1 MAKTRVP
8 SEFIIRIDHKE
19 CTLCDACVISCGWDA
34 LSRGANK
41 IIPRHDKCV
50 DCQRCVYVCPTNC
63 ITIEH
68 REVAYKANANWTP
81 ERLRDIWL
89 KSEGRAPQTTAEE
102 LPYVITRR
110 QEWEELERR
119 QEELVT
125 QQHFGEAGWREEHAR
140 AIHKQAEQGGMLLAA
155 MGSPQPYPVI
165 WDHLLLDACQ
175 VTNPPIDPLREP
187 MELRTTIG
195 RQPDRLAVGRDGS
208 LQTELHPTL
217 TLDTPI
223 VFAAMSF
230 GSISLNA
237 QKSLAVAAKEAGI
250 LWNTGEGGMAEE
262 LLPYADRAVVQC
274 ASGRFGVSSD
284 YLRNSAAIEI
294 KIGQGAKP
302 GIGGHLPGEKV
313 SLDVAKTRMI
323 PEGTDAL
330 SPAPHHDIYSIEDL
344 RQLIYALKEASHYE
358 KPVGVKIAAVHN
370 SAAIASGIVRAGADF
385 LYLDGIRGGSGAT
398 PAIMRDHVGIPIEL
412 ALAAVDDRLR
422 QEGIRN
428 QSSLIVGG
436 SIRSAADVAKA
447 IALGADAV
455 GIGTAALIVMGCD
468 VCQKCYTGDCSW
480 GITTHRP
487 ELTKVLN
494 PNVMS
499 KRLAN
504 LIEAWSLE
512 LKEVMGAMGV
522 NAIESLR
529 GNRDRLRAIGL
540 DPSTLE
546 VLGVRPAGR

>member
-34 LSRGANK
+34 LSRGTNK
-41 IIPRHDKCV
+41 IIPHHDKCV

-63 ITIEH
+63 ITIEQ
-68 REVAYKANANWTP
+68 REVAYKDNANWTP
-81 ERLRDIWL
+81 DHLKDIWR
-89 KSEGRAPQTTAEE
+89 KSEGRGGQIKVEE
-102 LPYVITRR
+102 LPYVISHRR
-110 QEWEELERR
+110 EWRELERR
-119 QEELVT
+119 EEEFVSH
-125 QQHFGEAGWREEHAR
+125 QHFGEPGWQEDHVR
-140 AIHKQAEQGGMLLAA
+140 AIHKQAEQGGMLLTA
-155 MGSPQPYPVI
+155 MGSPLPYPVI

-187 MELRTTIG
+187 MELHTVIG
-195 RQPDRLAVGRDGS
+195 RSPDRVEVGQDGS
-208 LQTELHPTL
+208 LRSEPHPTVVL
-217 TLDTPI
+217 ETPI

-237 QKSLAVAAKEAGI
+237 QKSLAMAAQETGI

-262 LLPYADRAVVQC
+262 LLPYADRAIVQC
-274 ASGRFGVSSD
+274 ASGRFGVSQS

-302 GIGGHLPGEKV
+302 GIGGHLPSEKV
-313 SLDVAKTRMI
+313 VEEISRTRMI
-323 PEGTDAL
+323 PQGTDAL
-330 SPAPHHDIYSIEDL
+330 SPAPHHDIYSIEDP
-344 RQLIYALKEASHYE
+344 RQLIFALKEASDYQ

-370 SAAIASGIVRAGADF
+370 VAAIASGIVRAGADF
-385 LYLDGIRGGSGAT
+385 VYIDGIRGGSGAT
-398 PAIMRDHVGIPIEL
+398 PAIMRDHVGIPIEV
-412 ALAAVDDRLR
+412 ALAAVDERLR
-422 QEGIRN
+422 QESIRH
-428 QSSLIVGG
+428 QASLIVGG
-436 SIRSAADVAKA
+436 SIRGAADIAKA

-455 GIGTAALIVMGCD
+455 GIATAALIVMGCD
-468 VCQKCYTGDCSW
+468 VCQKCYTGNCSW

-504 LIEAWSLE
+504 LISAWSLE
-512 LKEVMGAMGV
+512 LKEVLGAMGV

-529 GNRDRLRAIGL
+529 GNRDRLRGIGL

-546 VLGVRPAGR
+546 VLGVKPAGR